1 MALDDIDEEVYT
13 TIFNALRHGVRRNIL
28 RMLEDR
34 ELTHTEIA
42 ENLGISSSHLTYHL
56 DALQD
61 LVTKTD
67 NGYRLSRFGVA
78 AVQMTK
84 TVENPPESPIKPE
97 DKKRLKNITL
107 VLSISLLIIAG
118 ATIELYYLSSQQN
131 KRVTDLGDI
140 VEDIALKLDQYE
152 TMESILGNSSSI
164 ILTNGRELSFKTSW
178 IPGSLN
184 PTRFIMIFY
193 VPNDNLTLCI
203 ETALNKREDF
213 YFPLTLQEGNVYTY
227 PEHNNSSTVFRHP
240 VLWSMNVTER
250 FETIRVPLDHG
261 WYSLSW
267 VGPASVHPNG
277 SVNLYID
284 WGPRDMWVDTD
295 ASLWSYCQLR
305 YNGTATPFLV
315 DTERL
320 FNLGVHFSSAV
331 VDEVMDG

>member
-1 MALDDIDEEVYT
+1 MALDDMDEEVYS

-56 DALQD
+56 DALKD
-61 LVTKTD
+61 LVTKTE
-67 NGYRLSRFGVA
+67 NGYRLSRFGEA

-84 TVENPPESPIKPE
+84 TVESPEPQVKPE
-97 DKKRLKNITL
+97 DKKRLKNITM

-118 ATIELYYLSSQQN
+118 ATIELYFLSSQQD
-131 KRVTDLGDI
+131 KRVSNLGEVVD
-140 VEDIALKLDQYE
+140 DIASKLDQYE
-152 TMESILGNSSSI
+152 TMESILRNSSSI
-164 ILTNGRELSFKTSW
+164 VLTNGRELSFKTDW
-178 IPGSLN
+178 IPDSLN

-193 VPNDNLTLCI
+193 VPADNLTLCI
-203 ETALNKREDF
+203 ETAVNKREGF

-227 PEHNNSSTVFRHP
+227 SEYDNSSDVFQHP
-240 VLWSMNVTER
+240 AVWRMNVTER
-250 FETIRVPLDHG
+250 FETIRVPLDCG

-267 VGPASVHPNG
+267 VGPVSVHSDG
-277 SVNLYID
+277 SVDLYID
-284 WGPRDMWVDTD
+284 WGPRDMWVEAD

-315 DTERL
+315 DNERL
-320 FNLGVHFSSAV
+320 FSLGVHYSRAV
-331 VDEVMDG
+331 VDGFMDG